1 VARNGEIYS
10 KQISRLRFAA
20 LEMTDEAHLLNTM
33 GIIREQKEDSG
44 DREEIVQFLYR
55 LRKAP

>member
-1 VARNGEIYS
+1 MARNGEIYS

-33 GIIREQKEDSG
+33 GIIHVQKEDSG
-44 DREEIVQFLYR
+44 GREEIVQFSHM
-55 LRKAP
+55 LRKAL